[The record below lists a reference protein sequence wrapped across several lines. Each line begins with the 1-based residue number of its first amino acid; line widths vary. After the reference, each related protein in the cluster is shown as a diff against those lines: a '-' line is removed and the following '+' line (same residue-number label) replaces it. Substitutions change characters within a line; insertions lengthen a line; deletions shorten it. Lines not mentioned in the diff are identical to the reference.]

1 MIQKTI
7 KMQDETAQDF
17 QQLFEEMLE
26 SSRVKTLGGMM
37 DELIEHYKNPRKGA
51 SAELQKQIDKLTA
64 ENAELKDTILAQNQ
78 SADDKQKY
86 ELALKS
92 IADLFNCDN
101 LDNVVGVV
109 SEATDRYKQ
118 LFSDLEKTNEQYN
131 ELQNQL
137 ATAKTENE
145 HLSKSLE
152 EISEKLLPNDV
163 ICRLSAQEHALLDT
177 TLQRLSEK
185 HGIEITGSDLLRKI
199 FLRYTIER
207 YTEWFYKFV
216 ISDRDIEQI
225 TGISVSD
232 WKAFLNGKNQ

>member
-26 SSRVKTLGGMM
+26 SGRVKTLGGMM

-51 SAELQKQIDKLTA
+51 SAELQKQLDDLQA
-64 ENAELKDTILAQNQ
+64 ENEQLKC
-78 SADDKQKY
+78 
-86 ELALKS
+86 E
-92 IADLFNCDN
+92 
-101 LDNVVGVV
+101 
-109 SEATDRYKQ
+109 R
-118 LFSDLEKTNEQYN
+118 EKTAQKTEFVVNLVTDIAKLYNTTVEDVYAVIKTEKDDFASCKTALEECLDTVEQQKNE
-131 ELQNQL
+131 L

-152 EISEKLLPNDV
+152 EISGKLLPNDV